1 MSILENINGPEDLR
15 DLNVEQLINLSGELR
30 EKLINTVA
38 KTGGHLAPS
47 LGVVELTLGV
57 HYCFNSPQDKI
68 IWDVGH
74 QAYVHKILTGRKDE
88 FETLRQYKGLS
99 GFPKIKESEHDAFST
114 GHSSTSISAG
124 LGMALARDQLRK
136 EFEVVSIIGDGA
148 LTGGM
153 AFEALNYAGHL
164 GVDLK
169 VIVND
174 NEMSISNNV
183 GAMSFY
189 LTRIRTDPMYYKGK
203 EELETLLKRLPA
215 IGSRVVK
222 VADRIK
228 DSFKYLVVPGMIF
241 EELGFTYLG
250 PIDGHNISS
259 VISVLKRAKSTKG
272 PVLIHVITKK
282 GKGYQPAEENPD
294 KFHGISPF
302 NVENGKS
309 LKKRSKYT
317 YTEVFGNTI
326 TRLANNIDN
335 LVAITA
341 AMPSGTGLN
350 IFREKFPKRFYDV
363 GIAEQNAVTTAAG
376 MATQGLKPV
385 VAIYST
391 FLQRAYDQIIHDVCM
406 QNLPVIFA
414 IDRAGIVGADGET
427 HQGLFD
433 ITFLRSIPNMTLLAP
448 KDENELQHMLY
459 TACHYEE
466 GPIAVRY
473 PRGEGIG
480 VPLDSQ
486 LEMVPKGKAE
496 IMKEGNQVTLL
507 ACGPIVYTALEA
519 ADELQKEGIEAAV
532 INARYLKPLDEELI
546 LSFAKNTKCLVT
558 VEEHLL
564 AGGFG
569 SSVLELLSQKGIDD
583 VIVRSVGI
591 NDVFVE
597 HGKPDQLREEH
608 GITMENI
615 IKKTK
620 EALNSKKIL
629 SNG

>member
-124 LGMALARDQLRK
+124 LGMALARDRLRK

-183 GAMSFY
+183 GAMSSY

-259 VISVLKRAKSTKG
+259 VIYVLKRAKSTKG

>member
-183 GAMSFY
+183 GAMSSY

-241 EELGFTYLG
+241 EELGFTHLG

>member
-183 GAMSFY
+183 GAMSSY